1 VLSEIDFPRFF
12 VGDAARSRAY
22 TIDVAIKK
30 NFRWLITV
38 TGLAYPFYQQNN
50 LNYGIKS
57 N

>member
-30 NFRWLITV
+30 NFR
-38 TGLAYPFYQQNN
+38 
-50 LNYGIKS
+50 
-57 N
+57 